1 MKKIPVIL
9 DVDTGIDDAVAIA
22 LATYNPRLDVRLIS
36 CVAGNCSV
44 GRVAVNT
51 LNILQ
56 AIDKSEILVAEGAR
70 KPLIRDREENMSYH
84 GRTGL
89 GEYKFAPLA
98 INTSL
103 VDAMTEMREALLSS
117 NEKITI
123 ICLGPLTNVASLLTK
138 YPEVKSKIEFIAI
151 SGGLLDDDKNNPYPS
166 FNVSQDPE
174 AAEIVL
180 ESGVKIRIC
189 PSDLGH
195 IAYLTPQEIET
206 MRLLNKTG
214 EMFEVIF
221 RSYHDRHVKVGAAMH
236 DSCCVVCISN
246 PELMEFKKMNVKL
259 KMVSSEVGVLDFSDE
274 LPHNMEVATH
284 IDKNEFKQLFFNEL
298 NLMP

>member
-9 DVDTGIDDAVAIA
+9 DVDTGIDDAVAIS
-22 LATYNPRLDVRLIS
+22 LAVYNKNLDVRLIS

-56 AIDKSEILVAEGAR
+56 AIQKSEIVVSEGAR
-70 KPLIRDREENMSYH
+70 KPLVRDREENMSYH

-89 GEYKFAPLA
+89 GDFKFKPLD

-103 VDAMTEMREALLSS
+103 VDAVTEMREAIVSS
-117 NEKITI
+117 AEKISI
-123 ICLGPLTNVASLLTK
+123 ICLGPLTNVATLLNK
-138 YPEVKSKIEFIAI
+138 YPEVKNNIELIAI
-151 SGGLLDDDKNNPYPS
+151 SGGLLDDDKDNPYPS
-166 FNVSQDPE
+166 FNVSIDPE
-174 AAEIVL
+174 AAAIVL

-195 IAYLTPQEIET
+195 IAYLLPQEIET
-206 MRLLNKTG
+206 GRVLNKTG
-214 EMFEVIF
+214 AMFAEIF
-221 RSYHDRHVKVGAAMH
+221 KSYHDRHVKIGAAMH
-236 DSCCVVCISN
+236 DSCCVLCVSN
-246 PELMEFKKMNVKL
+246 PEFVQIENMHVSLRMF
-259 KMVSSEVGVLDFSDE
+259 SSEIGVLDFDRTKK
-274 LPHNMEVATH
+274 PNMEVATS
-284 IDKNEFKQLFFNEL
+284 IDTNSFKQLYFNEL